1 MVQYLIKSKQKIYNN
16 KIHFGY
22 WKLKVDFFKL
32 ELCKLKKLDN
42 PYLVNSSL
50 AKFNQILSFSNF

>member
-1 MVQYLIKSKQKIYNN
+1 MVQYLIKCKQKSYNN
-16 KIHFGY
+16 KIYFGY

-42 PYLVNSSL
+42 PYLVNASL
-50 AKFNQILSFSNF
+50 AKFN

>member
-1 MVQYLIKSKQKIYNN
+1 MVKYLIKSKQKSYNN

-42 PYLVNSSL
+42 PYLVNASL
-50 AKFNQILSFSNF
+50 AKFN